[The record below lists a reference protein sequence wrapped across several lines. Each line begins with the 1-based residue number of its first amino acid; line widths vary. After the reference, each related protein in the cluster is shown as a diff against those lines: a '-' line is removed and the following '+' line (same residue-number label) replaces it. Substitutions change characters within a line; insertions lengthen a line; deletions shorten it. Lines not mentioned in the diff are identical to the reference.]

1 MEIDDLT
8 PRPAILAFARIMEL
22 VMRVKDAA
30 GYPAWNTE
38 RIDDHLAGIRN
49 ETNEVEG
56 ALSDAA
62 HSGFLGWDGEMELAQ
77 AVMRE
82 CADVANRAMM
92 LANAVRPLCK
102 HDGRGRA
109 AVDADKEQGA

>member
-1 MEIDDLT
+1 MPTNDLT
-8 PRPAILAFARIMEL
+8 PRPAIMAFARLMEQ

-30 GYPAWNTE
+30 GYPAWDSE
-38 RIDDHLAGIRN
+38 KIDQHLAGIHT
-49 ETNEVEG
+49 EANEVEG
-56 ALSDAA
+56 ALHDARLT
-62 HSGFLGWDGEMELAQ
+62 GFLGWDGGMELAQ

-109 AVDADKEQGA
+109 VVDERAIDDN

>member
-1 MEIDDLT
+1 MQANDIT

-30 GYPAWNTE
+30 GYPAWDSE
-38 RIDDHLAGIRN
+38 CIDDHLAGIRN

-62 HSGFLGWDGEMELAQ
+62 HSGFLGWDGERELAD

-82 CADVANRAMM
+82 CADVANRAML
-92 LANAVRPLCK
+92 LANAVRPLCE
-102 HDGRGRA
+102 HDGRGRV
-109 AVDADKEQGA
+109 VDAGKEQGA

>member
-30 GYPAWNTE
+30 GYPTWDSE
-38 RIDDHLAGIRN
+38 RMEQHLAGIRN

-56 ALSDAA
+56 ALHDARLT
-62 HSGFLGWDGEMELAQ
+62 GFLGWDGEMELAQ

-92 LANAVRPLCK
+92 LANAVRPLCR

-109 AVDADKEQGA
+109 VNTGDEAGE